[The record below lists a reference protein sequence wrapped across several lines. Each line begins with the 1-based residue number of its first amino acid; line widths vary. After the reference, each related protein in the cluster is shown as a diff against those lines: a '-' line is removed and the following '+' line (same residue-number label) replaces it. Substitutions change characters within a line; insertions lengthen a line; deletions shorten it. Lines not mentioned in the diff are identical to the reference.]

1 MAIRYTFKAYER
13 LKREQHIDTLFHTG
27 KAFSVFPVKLIYHML
42 PRGAELS
49 PVRVGFSVPKKKFR
63 KAVERNRV
71 KRLLREAWRLNK
83 HKLYEAVPPECHLHI
98 FLIFTDSTLPDIQI
112 ANATVIKGIEKLAEK
127 LASGIPVPKEPQ

>member
-27 KAFSVFPVKLIYHML
+27 KAFSVFPVKFLYRML
-42 PRGAELS
+42 PREAEVS
-49 PVRVGFSVPKKKFR
+49 PVRVGFTVPKKKFR

-83 HKLYEAVPPECHLHI
+83 HTLYAAVPEESQLHI
-98 FLIFTDSTLPDIQI
+98 FLIFTDNKLPDIETVT
-112 ANATVIKGIEKLAEK
+112 AVIKTGIEKLVEK
-127 LASGIPVPKEPQ
+127 LAGTAQAKDA